1 MFDTA
6 QRASWEHRLGVPA
19 KLALAGAVAFTLLA
33 GGTALAAG
41 STSSQTPIGQSP
53 AAQSLLRGDSRS
65 TNATDPEGESAEGA
79 GRAADES
86 KADTTARGV
95 HGACVS
101 RVAHDR
107 STVGRDHGAAVSAA
121 AHSCPKGSDAAS
133 GPKKSA
139 TGKVKCAEKSA
150 VGKTKCAEKSG
161 SGKAHGKG

>member
-1 MFDTA
+1 MYDTA
-6 QRASWEHRLGVPA
+6 QRASREHRFGVPA

-41 STSSQTPIGQSP
+41 STSSQTPTGQSP
-53 AAQSLLRGDSRS
+53 AAQSLLRGDNRS
-65 TNATDPEGESAEGA
+65 TVATEGESAEGA
-79 GRAADES
+79 GLAADES

-121 AHSCPKGSDAAS
+121 AHSCPKGSDAVS

-139 TGKVKCAEKSA
+139 TGKARCAEKSA
-150 VGKTKCAEKSG
+150 AGKVRCAEKSD
-161 SGKAHGKG
+161 SGKAHAKG